1 MSWSL
6 INCLLTIA
14 NFGANS
20 LNTSFFMKAILAEIL
35 CNFNLVTLILL
46 QTRFSNVLIIDK
58 FAIIRNSIK

>member
-1 MSWSL
+1 
-6 INCLLTIA
+6 
-14 NFGANS
+14 
-20 LNTSFFMKAILAEIL
+20 MKAILAEIL